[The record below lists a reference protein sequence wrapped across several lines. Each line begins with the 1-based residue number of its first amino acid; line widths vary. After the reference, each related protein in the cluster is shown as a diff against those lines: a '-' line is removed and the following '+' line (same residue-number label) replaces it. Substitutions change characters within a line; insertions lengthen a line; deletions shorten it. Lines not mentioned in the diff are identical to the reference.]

1 MAQPMIALAIVAK
14 LAYQAV
20 TCSEQAD
27 EEILNNVA
35 AAIAGWV
42 DVFDCRPVQSGGEP
56 ILLASHEVRSG
67 SFGGGGMTLDFND
80 GRPRK
85 SNLCIGGKGGSR
97 VHRQNGPTI
106 KPPLMSAPQLEATRP
121 PPAGAPFSSCLGG
134 AEP

>member
-20 TCSEQAD
+20 TGTEQAD
-27 EEILNNVA
+27 EEILNNVT

-42 DVFDCRPVQSGGEP
+42 DDFACRPGQSGSEP

-80 GRPRK
+80 GRPSK
-85 SNLCIGGKGGSR
+85 SNLCIGVNDVSR
-97 VHRQNGPTI
+97 VLVEIVHRF
-106 KPPLMSAPQLEATRP
+106 KPPL
-121 PPAGAPFSSCLGG
+121 
-134 AEP
+134 

>member
-20 TCSEQAD
+20 TGSEQAD

-35 AAIAGWV
+35 AAITGWV

-56 ILLASHEVRSG
+56 ILLASHEARSG

-80 GRPRK
+80 GRP
-85 SNLCIGGKGGSR
+85 SQANLCIGVNDVSR
-97 VHRQNGPTI
+97 VIVEIGHRF
-106 KPPLMSAPQLEATRP
+106 KPPL
-121 PPAGAPFSSCLGG
+121 
-134 AEP
+134 

>member
-20 TCSEQAD
+20 TGSEQAD

-80 GRPRK
+80 GRPSK
-85 SNLCIGGKGGSR
+85 SNLCIGANDVSR
-97 VHRQNGPTI
+97 VIVEIGHRF
-106 KPPLMSAPQLEATRP
+106 KPPL
-121 PPAGAPFSSCLGG
+121 
-134 AEP
+134 

>member
-20 TCSEQAD
+20 TGSEQAD

-80 GRPRK
+80 ARQRK
-85 SNLCIGGKGGSR
+85 STFGRGVNDEGRVIGEIG
-97 VHRQNGPTI
+97 HRF
-106 KPPLMSAPQLEATRP
+106 KPPL
-121 PPAGAPFSSCLGG
+121 
-134 AEP
+134 

>member
-1 MAQPMIALAIVAK
+1 MAEPMIALAIVAK

-20 TCSEQAD
+20 TGSEQAD

-67 SFGGGGMTLDFND
+67 SFGGGGGTLDFND
-80 GRPRK
+80 GRPSK
-85 SNLCIGGKGGSR
+85 SNLCIGVNDVSR
-97 VHRQNGPTI
+97 FIAKIVPRLN
-106 KPPLMSAPQLEATRP
+106 PPL
-121 PPAGAPFSSCLGG
+121 
-134 AEP
+134 